1 MGCTPHRAVPWL
13 LASILLASARLN
25 AQAHGPPAT
34 EFLDEP
40 EEDTPSTL
48 AATLADMDT
57 WLREMTGRFRLSSA
71 LNSERPGV
79 LVDCVGVGDGPGVQ
93 CMTGRGGNTPPGE
106 QANASMQL
114 FGLDPLAL
122 TISRLA
128 VNGRGIAQHA
138 QGKVRGDTLVFRGIN
153 CAIPENI
160 RSGMRI
166 ISCEE
171 RLKIRALPDELLL
184 QFTTQLIVR
193 YIGGTEVNTSSTM
206 WMKRVPQVEA
216 ELSLRRVA
224 PGQSA
229 DLNSRLSEVNA
240 EEPAEEIARAAEDAR
255 EEREALALDV
265 PVTTPV
271 TQAPA
276 NQLAA
281 LDTLDE
287 AVVEGEFE
295 RRRQAQ
301 LPIRVA
307 NPDIV
312 TVTRNSS
319 TTGNG
324 SIRVRLQPYSSQRE
338 IRLRASNARKLADG
352 ASSRLELQRDRLTT
366 NDGSKIRSV
375 TLEFTAGMDEAD
387 GLPVLIP
394 FNATTSLFN
403 IDYVR
408 FDSSTHPLMTTLRNV
423 MEPET
428 RRCTSELGFAGGED
442 DFHDRFVLLGDTY
455 GDCNRTVKSREGDLL
470 FADSVPQRLR
480 QELRDLYDPVYNQ
493 FARNLGSEPGIVF
506 VVWRPESSRSDF
518 RLVPTLNRTS
528 LLVFNGPSW
537 EHGLT
542 EQQREALWEDVAQEQ
557 IERRISGGDVITD
570 AAADYLL
577 NLARAEGQQTTSRW
591 LTAEVPEWIAAC
603 GRAMSLRAGATSAP
617 RGIYSYACGLVVQ
630 FVYDA
635 VARAKSNGE
644 DSVMRTWRTL
654 LGDAYRRKQN
664 GVSSSAFL
672 DSSADARRSVQGL
685 LSGAVDWAAFAVE
698 LGKVGVQLR
707 VTPGPIAPSVQVQS
721 LSNFRD

>member
-1 MGCTPHRAVPWL
+1 MGCTAHRAVPWL
-13 LASILLASARLN
+13 FASILLASARLN

-48 AATLADMDT
+48 AAKLADMDT

-79 LVDCVGVGDGPGVQ
+79 VVDCVGVGDGPGVQ
-93 CMTGRGGNTPPGE
+93 CMTGRGGNTRPGE
-106 QANASMQL
+106 RANASMQL

-122 TISRLA
+122 SISRLA

-160 RSGMRI
+160 RSEMRV

-184 QFTTQLIVR
+184 QFTTQLIIR

-216 ELSLRRVA
+216 ELSLRHVA

-229 DLNSRLSEVNA
+229 DLENRLREVNSEESA
-240 EEPAEEIARAAEDAR
+240 EERARAAEDAR
-255 EEREALALDV
+255 EEREALSLD
-265 PVTTPV
+265 PPATTPV

-276 NQLAA
+276 NQLAD
-281 LDTLDE
+281 LDMLDE
-287 AVVEGEFE
+287 AVVESEFE

-307 NPDIV
+307 NPDKV

-319 TTGNG
+319 RTGNG

-352 ASSRLELQRDRLTT
+352 ANPRLELERDLLTT
-366 NDGSKIRSV
+366 NDGSKIRSA

-387 GLPVLIP
+387 GLPALIP

-408 FDSSTHPLMTTLRNV
+408 FDSSTHLLMTTLRNV

-428 RRCTSELGFAGGED
+428 RRCTSDLGFGGGDE
-442 DFHDRFVLLGDTY
+442 DFHDRFVLLGNTF

-470 FADSVPQRLR
+470 FADSVPQPLR
-480 QELRDLYDPVYNQ
+480 QELRELYDPVYNQ
-493 FARNLGSEPGIVF
+493 FARNLGSEPGVVF
-506 VVWRPESSRSDF
+506 VIWRPESSRNDF

-542 EQQREALWEDVAQEQ
+542 EQHREALWEHLAQEQ
-557 IERRISGGDVITD
+557 IDRRISGGDVITD

-577 NLARAEGQQTTSRW
+577 NLARAERQQITSRW
-591 LTAEVPEWIAAC
+591 LTTDVPEWIAAC
-603 GRAMSLRAGATSAP
+603 GRAMSFRAGATNAP

-635 VARAKSNGE
+635 VVRAKSKGE

-654 LGDAYRRKQN
+654 LADAYRRKQN

-685 LSGAVDWAAFAVE
+685 LSGAVDWTAFAVE

-707 VTPGPIAPSVQVQS
+707 VTPGQIAPSVQVQS